1 MLCFSF
7 KYLLIISFFSIC
19 LFLSLDIN
27 PSLYF
32 LFSLIFK
39 KFPLQKSA
47 AKPLQVPQNYL
58 SSAPYV
64 GSGAP
69 SSMYLG
75 VPPYGSSLFNG
86 SAIPPY
92 DIPFSGGSA
101 YHYNYGS
108 RLSGGSPYRPLHMP
122 GPPPYS
128 SGSMIGNGI
137 GNLLFPVYNCYYFC
151 CLLLILFSYFYF
163 FLQVWVTLSIAIN
176 LPFTFLEHLI
186 IIHSYLQHMP
196 NHPYAYMGDLM
207 YDIKYH
213 ISKLLIILFQVECMA
228 CLL

>member
-19 LFLSLDIN
+19 SFLSLDIN

-32 LFSLIFK
+32 LFSLFFK
-39 KFPLQKSA
+39 KFALQKSA

-75 VPPYGSSLFNG
+75 VPPFGCSLFNG
-86 SAIPPY
+86 SSIPPY

-108 RLSGGSPYRPLHMP
+108 RLSSSPYQPLHISA
-122 GPPPYS
+122 PPPYS
-128 SGSMIGNGI
+128 SESMIGNGI
-137 GNLLFPVYNCYYFC
+137 GNLPFPVYNYYYFS
-151 CLLLILFSYFYF
+151 F
-163 FLQVWVTLSIAIN
+163 
-176 LPFTFLEHLI
+176 LPFTYCI
-186 IIHSYLQHMP
+186 
-196 NHPYAYMGDLM
+196 
-207 YDIKYH
+207 
-213 ISKLLIILFQVECMA
+213 LLIILDC
-228 CLL
+228 